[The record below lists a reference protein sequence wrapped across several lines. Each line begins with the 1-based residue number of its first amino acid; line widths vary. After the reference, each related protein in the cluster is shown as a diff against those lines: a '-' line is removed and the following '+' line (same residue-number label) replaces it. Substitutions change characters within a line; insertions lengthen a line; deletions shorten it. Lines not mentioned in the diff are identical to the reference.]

1 MEKKPRVS
9 PVALPVREARKGAKP
24 VRLVSEWLLPYYT
37 GLKKKLV
44 MAGMEKTPEEFL
56 DRAVG
61 SAAILTVL
69 LMVATALF
77 FNTVNAEI
85 LWLVPLFFVYLF
97 LSFQYFMLYPDVKI
111 AKRRRDIDYEL
122 VFAGR
127 HLLIALKSGMPLFDS
142 LVGVSKGYGAV
153 SDEFNRI
160 VEKVTLGVS
169 MTQAIRE
176 VIQNCPSNDFN
187 RIMLQIANSIS
198 SGSDVAD
205 SLEVVLNQVFREQV
219 IALKAY
225 GQKLN
230 PLVMFYMIFGII
242 FPSLGLAFAVILFS
256 LLGAGRFGVTAS
268 LLVLVFLLIAIV
280 QFLFLAMVESSRP
293 KYVI

>member
-1 MEKKPRVS
+1 MQVE
-9 PVALPVREARKGAKP
+9 LF
-24 VRLVSEWLLPYYT
+24 WL
-37 GLKKKLV
+37 
-44 MAGMEKTPEEFL
+44 
-56 DRAVG
+56 
-61 SAAILTVL
+61 I
-69 LMVATALF
+69 
-77 FNTVNAEI
+77 
-85 LWLVPLFFVYLF
+85 PLFFVYL
-97 LSFQYFMLYPDVKI
+97 LMAFQYFMLYPDVKI
-111 AKRRRDIDYEL
+111 TKRKKDIDYEL

-153 SDEFNRI
+153 SEEFNRI

-176 VIQNCPSNDFN
+176 VIQNCPSNDYN

-256 LLGAGRFGVTAS
+256 LLGAGRFGITAS
-268 LLVLVFLLIAIV
+268 LLLLVFVSIAII

>member
-1 MEKKPRVS
+1 MEKTKVT
-9 PVALPVREARKGAKP
+9 PVALPVREKGKGAKP
-24 VRLVSEWLLPYYT
+24 LMAVSEWLMPYYPNM
-37 GLKKKLV
+37 KKKLT
-44 MAGMEKTPEEFL
+44 MAGIEKGPEEFL
-56 DRAVG
+56 NGVVVSALIGAVV
-61 SAAILTVL
+61 LTVL
-69 LMVATALF
+69 TF
-77 FNTVNAEI
+77 FFFESINVEAI
-85 LWLVPLFFVYLF
+85 WLAPLFLAYIFMCY
-97 LSFQYFMLYPDVKI
+97 QYFMLYPDVKI
-111 AKRRRDIDYEL
+111 TKRKRDIDYEL

-142 LVGVSKGYGAV
+142 LVGVSRGYGAV
-153 SDEFNRI
+153 SMEFNHI
-160 VEKVTLGVS
+160 VEKVTLGMS

-187 RIMLQIANSIS
+187 RIMLQIANAIN

-242 FPSLGLAFAVILFS
+242 FPSLGLAFAVILLS
-256 LLGAGRFGVTAS
+256 LIGSSRFGIDAS
-268 LLVLVFLLIAIV
+268 ILLLVFVMISVV

>member
-1 MEKKPRVS
+1 MAEKTKVT
-9 PVALPVREARKGAKP
+9 PVALPVRERSKGAKP
-24 VRLVSEWLLPYYT
+24 LRIISEWLMPYYPNMR
-37 GLKKKLV
+37 KKLT
-44 MAGMEKTPEEFL
+44 MAGISTSPDDFL
-56 DRAVG
+56 NGVVISTLLGAVT
-61 SAAILTVL
+61 LTVL
-69 LMVATALF
+69 TF
-77 FNTVNAEI
+77 
-85 LWLVPLFFVYLF
+85 LF
-97 LSFQYFMLYPDVKI
+97 LSSINADVIWLAPLSLVYIFICYQYFMLYPDVKI
-111 AKRRRDIDYEL
+111 TKRKRDIDYEL

-153 SDEFNRI
+153 SEEFNRI
-160 VEKVTLGVS
+160 VEKVTLGMS

-176 VIQNCPSNDFN
+176 VIQNCPSNDYN
-187 RIMLQIANSIS
+187 RIMLQIANAIN

-242 FPSLGLAFAVILFS
+242 FPSLGLAFAVILLS
-256 LLGAGRFGVTAS
+256 LIGSTRFGIDAS
-268 LLVLVFLLIAIV
+268 ILLLVFAMISII

>member
-1 MEKKPRVS
+1 MEKKPKVT
-9 PVALPVREARKGAKP
+9 PVALPVREGKKAAKP
-24 VRLVSEWLLPYYT
+24 LRVVSEWLMPYYPNM
-37 GLKKKLV
+37 KKKLL
-44 MAGMEKTPEEFL
+44 MAGMDKPPEDFL
-56 DRAVG
+56 EGVVV
-61 SAAILTVL
+61 STFLFTVVLT
-69 LMVATALF
+69 VATAVF
-77 FNTVNAEI
+77 FSSIQVSL
-85 LWLVPLFFVYLF
+85 LWLVPLFFVYLLF
-97 LSFQYFMLYPDVKI
+97 SFQYFMLYPDVKI
-111 AKRRRDIDYEL
+111 TKRRKDIDYEL

-153 SDEFNRI
+153 SEEFNRI

-256 LLGAGRFGVTAS
+256 LLGSGRFGIDAS
-268 LLVLVFLLIAIV
+268 ILLLVFVMISIV